1 MISDQAWWSGNVP
14 AYAEVAGPILAA
26 AAAASVAGVAARRL
40 RPELDERLPPTA
52 GGREPS
58 LPSRVARWLGT
69 RARVLRLGGRD
80 RLSGSL
86 VAAGLRVDVEAY
98 VGWKALGAVAAA
110 LAAVLAPPP
119 LPVLAPVAAAGAF
132 VAPDMIVARRA
143 KRRRRML
150 EAQLPHLLDLLAAG
164 STAGL
169 SALLALRRAAEA
181 VREPLSAELR
191 AVLARVEL
199 GARWRDELR
208 AMADRLDLPE
218 LRRSVMAMART
229 ESLGSPLAE
238 SLRERADEVRE
249 ARRARSAELARKAP
263 VKMLFPL
270 VFMVLP
276 AFLLLTVVP
285 VLLSTLRSVR

>member
-1 MISDQAWWSGNVP
+1 
-14 AYAEVAGPILAA
+14 
-26 AAAASVAGVAARRL
+26 
-40 RPELDERLPPTA
+40 
-52 GGREPS
+52 
-58 LPSRVARWLGT
+58 
-69 RARVLRLGGRD
+69 VLRLGGRD
-80 RLSGSL
+80 RLTGRL
-86 VAAGLRVDVEAY
+86 VAAGIHVDVDAY
-98 VGWKALGAVAAA
+98 LGWKALGAVAAA
-110 LAAVLAPPP
+110 LGAALAPSP
-119 LPVLAPVAAAGAF
+119 LPMLAPFAAGGAF
-132 VAPDMIVARRA
+132 VAPDMVVTRRA
-143 KRRRRML
+143 RRRRRIL
-150 EAQLPHLLDLLAAG
+150 ESQLPHLLDLLAAG

-181 VREPLSAELR
+181 VRDPLAGELR